1 MVTNS
6 LGKGNFMQPMGR
18 HSMHSNCVDF
28 FSLKFWVGGGRIFF
42 NFLVFPICSLEVP
55 NGFPIFCP
63 KSSPSHLYIYIY
75 IYIYI

>member
-1 MVTNS
+1 
-6 LGKGNFMQPMGR
+6 
-18 HSMHSNCVDF
+18 
-28 FSLKFWVGGGRIFF
+28 
-42 NFLVFPICSLEVP
+42 VFPICSLEVP